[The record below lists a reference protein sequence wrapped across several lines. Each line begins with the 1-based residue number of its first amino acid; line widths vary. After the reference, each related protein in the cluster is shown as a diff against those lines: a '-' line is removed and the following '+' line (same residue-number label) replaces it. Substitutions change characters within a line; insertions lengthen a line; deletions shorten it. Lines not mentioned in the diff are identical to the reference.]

1 MHYLYNDENESTDS
15 DESLNDYLL
24 SKKPKLYLTDI
35 LGRTPIFYLFVKMN
49 DEFNSNLLDPISSLS
64 KLLEYKDIDINL
76 CDIFGNSILHYAS
89 QRGSIISILS
99 LIAKNIKIDQFNNE
113 NNTPL
118 VYSLFFKQINVAINL
133 ISQNCNLEN
142 NAFPLKE
149 RNEIK
154 IFKENIKKNN
164 SLIDLNTQVP
174 YLINK
179 KEINIEISNEEK
191 DKIKEKE
198 KKK

>member
-1 MHYLYNDENESTDS
+1 
-15 DESLNDYLL
+15 
-24 SKKPKLYLTDI
+24 
-35 LGRTPIFYLFVKMN
+35 MN

-89 QRGSIISILS
+89 QRGSVISILS

-149 RNEIK
+149 RNENK

-164 SLIDLNTQVP
+164 SLIDLNTQFP

-198 KKK
+198 KKNKKNKKILKK